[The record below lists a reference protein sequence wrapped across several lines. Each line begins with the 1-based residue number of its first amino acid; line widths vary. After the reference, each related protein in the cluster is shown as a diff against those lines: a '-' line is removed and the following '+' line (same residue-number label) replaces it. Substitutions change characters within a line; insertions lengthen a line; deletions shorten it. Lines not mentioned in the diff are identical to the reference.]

1 MDKYQEI
8 AEKTERLMSLMAAE
22 NLGGVLVGAQHN
34 FAWLTGGGT
43 NGVDGSRD
51 PGVGSLFIRRDGR
64 RFLLANNIEVRRLLV
79 EELDGQD
86 YEPIEFSWEDE
97 KADATIVARRAA
109 ALVEGGQLIGS
120 DVPLGNGVRVIE
132 NLLSQVRC
140 RLTNAEVERLRVLA
154 RDAGSAIGEM
164 ARALEPGV
172 SEREIV
178 RRASDALAAHG
189 ARAVVALAAAD
200 ERLKLFRHPVPT
212 DKRWERV
219 AMIAVCARRG
229 GLTVSL
235 TRIVCAGNV
244 PNDLRD
250 RTRATAE
257 VNARLFDATRPGATG
272 RELYEV
278 VARAY
283 SAVGFP
289 GEEHLHHQGGAIG
302 YRTREWV
309 AHPRSQE
316 RVENRGAFAWNPSIT
331 GTKVEETVIVLNDSI
346 EVITASPDWPRE
358 SVSIDGREYILPGV
372 LAL

>member
-1 MDKYQEI
+1 MSTNQEI

-51 PGVGSLFIRRDGR
+51 PGVVSLFIRRDGR

-97 KADATIVARRAA
+97 KADPTIVARRAA

-120 DVPLGNGVRVIE
+120 DVPLGDGVRVIE
-132 NLLSQVRC
+132 NLLLRARC
-140 RLTNAEVERLRVLA
+140 RLTDAEVERLRVLA
-154 RDAGSAIGEM
+154 RDAGRAIGEM
-164 ARALEPGV
+164 TRALEPGD
-172 SEREIV
+172 SEQEIV

-235 TRIVCAGNV
+235 TRIVCAGDV
-244 PNDLRD
+244 PNGLRD

-257 VNARLFDATRPGATG
+257 VNARLFAATRPGVTG

-278 VARAY
+278 AALSY

-289 GEEHLHHQGGAIG
+289 GEQHLHHQGGAIG

-331 GTKVEETVIVLNDSI
+331 GTKVEETAIVLNDSI

-372 LAL
+372 LSL